1 MRSWTRSLL
10 AAILAGA
17 LLTAVPLVAVNA
29 DGASELEAL
38 LAQADARAARETRTQ
53 SKAPVS
59 PGPKVETRA
68 AKPAPAIDIT
78 PRTADTVMTIGGG
91 LLIFVLAAIGLTITF
106 RSLGADIRGR
116 KHRYRRRIRRE
127 PRSA

>member
-1 MRSWTRSLL
+1 MLSWIRFLL
-10 AAILAGA
+10 AAILAGTLFA
-17 LLTAVPLVAVNA
+17 AAPLVVANA
-29 DGASELEAL
+29 DGAAELEAL
-38 LAQADARAARETRTQ
+38 LAQADARAARDTRRQ
-53 SKAPVS
+53 SQAPAS
-59 PGPKVETRA
+59 PGPKDETRA
-68 AKPAPAIDIT
+68 AQPAPALDNT

-91 LLIFVLAAIGLTITF
+91 LLVVVLAAIGLTITF